1 MGRTRGDDGVAGMAL
16 GEVDQ
21 QQGEPTTARPS
32 AALPS
37 EDDRADPTTRWARHR
52 EVQALAYACAE
63 AVAADLCEG
72 MTERDAA
79 RAMARWLGERGVR
92 EWFHRPFAWFGER
105 TAFVARPAWTP
116 LHFFPTGRRLTEGT
130 PVILD
135 VAPVVDRYAADI
147 GLATWFGDEPDPRH
161 ELMLADLEP
170 YRALVLD
177 GVRSGRT
184 LARIYADV
192 DELLADQ
199 GYRPAHRQYPFSVIA
214 HRVADR
220 QAKVP
225 GPVRGRT
232 PAGFGLGA
240 QRFLSGQLAA
250 AVRGAAPTPL
260 WNGTRHADRPAPPG
274 LWAVEPHL
282 AWGDLGV
289 KWEELLVV
297 TEDDAFWLDDDLPHV
312 RRWSTP

>member
-1 MGRTRGDDGVAGMAL
+1 MAAMGL
-16 GEVDQ
+16 GEIDQ
-21 QQGEPTTARPS
+21 QHGEPTTARPS
-32 AALPS
+32 VAD
-37 EDDRADPTTRWARHR
+37 DDRRGGPTTRWARHR

-63 AVAADLCEG
+63 AVAADLRED

-116 LHFFPTGRRLTEGT
+116 LHFFPTGRRLTSGT

-135 VAPVVDRYAADI
+135 VAPVVDGYAADI
-147 GLATWFGDEPDPRH
+147 GFATWFGDDPDPRH
-161 ELMLADLEP
+161 ELMLDDLEP
-170 YRALVLD
+170 YRDLVLD

-199 GYRPAHRQYPFSVIA
+199 GYRSAHRQYPFAVIA

-225 GPVRGRT
+225 APVRGRT

-240 QRFLSGQLAA
+240 QRFLGGQLAA

-297 TEDDAFWLDDDLPHV
+297 TDDDAFWLDDDLPHV